1 MSAIA
6 NMEGG
11 FLVIGVHDKTL
22 EIVGTDTYNY
32 DRQKAILRLTDRC
45 ANLSSE
51 GLDIVEYFT
60 SDTQKKV

>member
-1 MSAIA
+1 MISYVSAIA

-32 DRQKAILRLTDRC
+32 DRQKAIFPLRIACCWMLYR
-45 ANLSSE
+45 
-51 GLDIVEYFT
+51 
-60 SDTQKKV
+60 KVIN